1 MAQKLKVYIS
11 GKMRGMDEEESRR
24 LFSEAQKQLEQQGFD
39 AINPWNLEDEK
50 MKVCQE
56 WADFIIYDLYILK
69 KCDMIFMLQ
78 NWHDSW
84 GAQVEY
90 AFANGHGIKVE
101 YQKFQG
107 TLEEQL
113 KAARQKCEIIMI
125 KAAQT
130 FSNET
135 ELEPRSFVGEMGF
148 NGTIRMVRLS
158 FDIS

>member
-11 GKMRGMDEEESRR
+11 GKMRGMDEKDSRR
-24 LFSEAQKQLEQQGFD
+24 LFSEAKKYLEQQGYE
-39 AINPWNLEDEK
+39 AINPWDLEGEK
-50 MKVCQE
+50 MKVCHE
-56 WADFIIYDLYILK
+56 WADFIIYDLHILK

-78 NWHDSW
+78 NWYDSW

-107 TLEEQL
+107 TLEEQSE
-113 KAARQKCEIIMI
+113 AARQKCELIMV

-135 ELEPRSFVGEMGF
+135 ELEPIYFEGWMGF
-148 NGTIRMVRLS
+148 SGKMRMVRLS
-158 FDIS
+158 FDFS